1 MGNKREYLLL
11 TKSIVMNNKSL
22 TSLNYLQYQNNI
34 KDFTNCFSTTM
45 KLEITVSRILG
56 EKLYKQFIRFNL
68 NVINY

>member
-34 KDFTNCFSTTM
+34 KDFTNCLTSMFC
-45 KLEITVSRILG
+45 VSV

-68 NVINY
+68 NAINY

>member
-34 KDFTNCFSTTM
+34 KDFTNCLT
-45 KLEITVSRILG
+45 LTVSCILG

-68 NVINY
+68 NAINY